1 MDSKPAGV
9 RATDIL
15 LEAPL
20 AKRADV
26 VPAKEDRSYLLFIG
40 GALVMAVGGG
50 FVLAILLSLA
60 QAGSLGLED
69 RVPWLIQAHGWAQV
83 QGWAGLFVA
92 GMGLRLLPRF
102 AGRKPIGR
110 ALTVSVFS
118 LLFSGVLL
126 RMLSQSHRP
135 NAATE
140 GLFLAGEVL
149 AAGGV
154 AGFAALVGWTLVRGR
169 RVAEPWRWFAFA
181 GASWWAIWALL
192 LVRQGFAGYDNE
204 GYVTAATD
212 NATSWAIL
220 LAGIGNFI
228 WAIQSRSVPV
238 FFGRRTPTVRRAL
251 GPGIALNVGSLAILA
266 SPWLSDFEQRRGL
279 TSVGFLLCGAA
290 LLALPPL
297 AGSVWGEAT
306 RLRPRARPAAKFVLW
321 GNRFAMLAGA
331 LLIWAGVSDLIFD
344 GERAVAARDAARHAY
359 GLGLVTLLIVGMAQL
374 VAPFFALRR
383 LDSSG
388 ASLIDRAVWWCLV
401 SAIVVRVATGLAADD
416 WTGVSRLHASALA
429 GTLGWLGLVLFATTV
444 VQAIRSEPRLK
455 AQLAATADA
464 ARTGRGQT

>member
-1 MDSKPAGV
+1 MATQPPGP

-20 AKRADV
+20 AKHADV
-26 VPAKEDRSYLLFIG
+26 VPAVEDRSYLLFIG
-40 GALVMAVGGG
+40 GALLMAVGGG

-110 ALTVSVFS
+110 ALTVPVFS

-135 NAATE
+135 NAATD
-140 GLFLAGEVL
+140 GLFLAGELL

-154 AGFAALVGWTLVRGR
+154 AGFTGLVGWTLLRGR
-169 RVAEPWRWFAFA
+169 KVAEPWRWFAFA

-192 LVRQGFAGYDNE
+192 LVRQGFAGYDNHA
-204 GYVTAATD
+204 YLAAATD
-212 NATSWAIL
+212 DATSWAIL

-238 FFGRRTPTVRRAL
+238 FFGRKTPTVRRAL
-251 GPGIALNVGSLAILA
+251 GPGIALNVGALAILA

-279 TSVGFLLCGAA
+279 ASVGFLLCGAA

-297 AGSVWGEAT
+297 AGAVWGEAT

-331 LLIWAGVSDLIFD
+331 LLIWAGVSDLVFA

-383 LDSSG
+383 LDARG
-388 ASLIDRAVWWCLV
+388 TSLVDRAVWWCLV
-401 SAIVVRVATGLAADD
+401 SAVVIRLATGLAADD
-416 WTGVSRLHASALA
+416 WTGISRLHTSALA
-429 GTLGWLGLVLFATTV
+429 GALGWLGLVLFATTV
-444 VQAIRSEPRLK
+444 IQAIRSEPRLK

-464 ARTGRGQT
+464 ARTGDR